1 VGSVAAKNK
10 HRQNKPHGNFCKVCC
25 AHKPNEKFSGKGHA
39 AHICRK
45 CAALP
50 VAKRNEM
57 MDLRRI
63 MNMAFRYLS
72 KKEIEWLR
80 GKMDDPRP
88 EISKAARGAYNFK
101 FPHHERNIAKKGLT
115 ALSLEFYVH
124 CILWDEYGDELPEK
138 MRFYAD
144 NSGEFRR
151 IDYSAPEDV
160 QEDSINIGQPAA
172 QKFLNSV
179 VHQLNAPFW
188 SDELSDSGV
197 DEYNQFDP
205 TIDILPK
212 CLPDYDEE
220 YAPDISGDDDNWYA
234 GFEAPLVEKEPI
246 WSLRLVLNKGIGEK
260 TQTFYN
266 QMHEE
271 PRELFWSLMELF
283 EPDEGMDADEPE
295 Y

>member
-1 VGSVAAKNK
+1 M
-10 HRQNKPHGNFCKVCC
+10 
-25 AHKPNEKFSGKGHA
+25 
-39 AHICRK
+39 
-45 CAALP
+45 P

-88 EISKAARGAYNFK
+88 EISDAARGAHNFK
-101 FPHHERNIAKKGLT
+101 FPNHERNIAKKGLT

-124 CILWDEYGDELPEK
+124 CVICYEYGDELPVK

-144 NSGEFRR
+144 DSGALKR
-151 IDYSAPEDV
+151 IDYSAPEDE
-160 QEDSINIGQPAA
+160 QEDSVNIGQPAA
-172 QKFLNSV
+172 QKFLKYV

-188 SDELSDSGV
+188 SDELGGSGL
-197 DEYNQFDP
+197 DDYDPFDP
-205 TIDILPK
+205 NLDVLPEFR
-212 CLPDYDEE
+212 LDYVGDYDF
-220 YAPDISGDDDNWYA
+220 DISGDDDSGCA
-234 GFEAPLVEKEPI
+234 VFEAPLVEKEPV

-260 TQTFYN
+260 AQTSYN
-266 QMHEE
+266 QMHDE

-283 EPDEGMDADEPE
+283 ETDEGMDADEPE
-295 Y
+295 YDVEV